1 MAYQTPKGVD
11 EALMPTPPR
20 FAEKDEAQG
29 VQTLKYG
36 HTCWAR
42 GGNYS
47 TRIVDE
53 ILRRRKNNE
62 SVVITITGP
71 PGSGKTYFG
80 ARFGQKLDKKFHV
93 NDVPAPPPNKDDSQI
108 AFGRKH
114 LTYLTGA
121 NSPLKRDQVI
131 LMDESHFGIG
141 ARSWQKADQQELT
154 NYLAAIRSKGY
165 VLIIVTL
172 HTEMIDKLIRNFV
185 VNYEFSL
192 LKRGEAVIYR
202 RFFPKFSKEV
212 FSKRLGRME
221 LLLPDEDLCNYGSC
235 LRCKSL
241 NRGCMSI
248 RAIYER
254 RKAEFLSQQSADK
267 EAQTLEGQISFE
279 AKVMKYIYSI
289 AESAPWTTHGNIK
302 HSWIQHIVK
311 NEFDIHL
318 GLHKARSISTKILLE
333 YPDITKWRK

>member
-53 ILRRRKNNE
+53 ILRRRNNNE
-62 SVVITITGP
+62 SVVITVTGP

-80 ARFGQKLDKKFHV
+80 KRFGQKLDPKFHV
-93 NDVPAPPPNKDDSQI
+93 NDVPAPPPNKDDSQV
-108 AFGRKH
+108 AFGREH

-192 LKRGEAVIYR
+192 LKRGEAIIYR
-202 RFFPKFSKEV
+202 RFFPKFSKDV
-212 FSKRLGRME
+212 YSKRLGRME
-221 LLLPDEDLCNYGSC
+221 LLLPDEHICNYGSC

-254 RKAEFLSQQSADK
+254 RKAEFLSQQSEAK
-267 EAQTLEGQISFE
+267 EAKSKEGQLTFE
-279 AKVMKYIYSI
+279 AKFMKHIYSLGEETRWTSQGNLDSSWLQFI
-289 AESAPWTTHGNIK
+289 AK
-302 HSWIQHIVK
+302 RD
-311 NEFDIHL
+311 FDIHL
-318 GLHKARSISTKILLE
+318 GKHKSRDLAQKTVFT